1 MSVLHLNESEFN
13 EKIPTAPIAMVD
25 FWATWC
31 GPCKMLAPVVE
42 DLGKKYEGKALIGKV
57 DVDENQ
63 ALAGKYGVMSI
74 PTVIFF
80 KDGKEIG
87 RKVGVQPASVYTQTL
102 DAQPVRQRERPPPR
116 TCTKVRGGGLLYPQK
131 RNGLFR
137 HRELIVQQL
146 HIHRPCIRRDGA
158 LQKGRP
164 QGETVAAGGMLR
176 LQDKP
181 YGRGGG
187 DRSLAQKGPGIELQ
201 RGMLRLILHHGQA
214 HPRGQSCC
222 TCA

>member
-31 GPCKMLAPVVE
+31 GPCKMLAPV
-42 DLGKKYEGKALIGKV
+42 V

-102 DAQPVRQRERPPPR
+102 DAN
-116 TCTKVRGGGLLYPQK
+116 L
-131 RNGLFR
+131 
-137 HRELIVQQL
+137 
-146 HIHRPCIRRDGA
+146 
-158 LQKGRP
+158 
-164 QGETVAAGGMLR
+164 
-176 LQDKP
+176 
-181 YGRGGG
+181 
-187 DRSLAQKGPGIELQ
+187 
-201 RGMLRLILHHGQA
+201 
-214 HPRGQSCC
+214 
-222 TCA
+222 